1 MTEHAPSRAVLLA
14 VDDDADARAHLVR
27 ELHRYEDDYDVIVT
41 ASPEDALER
50 LDTLGREGRAV
61 AIVLADQWMPGIT
74 GAEMLTRCRD
84 VHPRA
89 KRGLLVDFGAW
100 GDAPTAAAI
109 RHAMAVGDID
119 YYVLK
124 PWRDHDE
131 LFHRTISEFFYEWS
145 RNESRETREIVL
157 VAPPNAPRGY
167 ELRNLLVRNGLPH
180 VYAPSDSAEGIELLL
195 EVGHE
200 DATIPVVI
208 LHDGRVLVDP
218 SNTEMAAAYGVTTAL
233 VESRDYDAVIVG
245 AGPAGLAAAVYAA
258 AEGLDALVVE
268 GEAIGG
274 QAGTSSRI
282 RNYLG
287 FSRGISGAEL
297 AQRAYQQAWVF
308 GANFLLMQHVTGL
321 RTEGDRHVI
330 TVDDGTEIAGRTVVL
345 ATGVEYRRLGV
356 PEIEALVGAGVYY
369 GSSVGEAQA
378 CVGAHAYVVGGG
390 NSAGQAALYL
400 AKHAAQVSILVRAD
414 SLAPSMSLY
423 LRDEIDAAHN
433 IDVQYRTAVAGG
445 GGRGRLDHLVLHD
458 VDTGADRTVPA
469 AALFLL
475 IGARPRTDWLP
486 DTVARDE
493 AGYIKVGADCA
504 RGTESGTWTLERAP
518 QAYETSLPG
527 VFAVGDVR
535 SRSVKRVASAV
546 GEGSVVIQQV
556 GNYLAT

>member
-1 MTEHAPSRAVLLA
+1 
-14 VDDDADARAHLVR
+14 
-27 ELHRYEDDYDVIVT
+27 
-41 ASPEDALER
+41 
-50 LDTLGREGRAV
+50 
-61 AIVLADQWMPGIT
+61 
-74 GAEMLTRCRD
+74 
-84 VHPRA
+84 
-89 KRGLLVDFGAW
+89 
-100 GDAPTAAAI
+100 
-109 RHAMAVGDID
+109 
-119 YYVLK
+119 
-124 PWRDHDE
+124 
-131 LFHRTISEFFYEWS
+131 
-145 RNESRETREIVL
+145 
-157 VAPPNAPRGY
+157 
-167 ELRNLLVRNGLPH
+167 
-180 VYAPSDSAEGIELLL
+180 
-195 EVGHE
+195 
-200 DATIPVVI
+200 
-208 LHDGRVLVDP
+208 
-218 SNTEMAAAYGVTTAL
+218 
-233 VESRDYDAVIVG
+233 
-245 AGPAGLAAAVYAA
+245 
-258 AEGLDALVVE
+258 LDALVVE

-445 GGRGRLDHLVLHD
+445 GGRGRLDHLVLRD

-504 RGTESGTWTLERAP
+504 RGTESGAWPLERAP
-518 QAYETSLPG
+518 LAYETSLPG

-556 GNYLAT
+556 GNYLST